1 MPSAVVLAP
10 AVERAV
16 LAVEPVRL
24 AVEPVRLAVGRV
36 PPAALPALLHD
47 KPVERPGLP
56 ASLRRWS

>member
-1 MPSAVVLAP
+1 MVLAP

-16 LAVEPVRL
+16 L